1 MRRRPLPLQR
11 IAFST
16 VLLAGIVISG
26 LPHPSPAA
34 AQGKYVVRPVAEMKV
49 KQLPPGPLYW
59 RIENFPT
66 LEQAKSAALPFRW
79 NPNSVSYE
87 GSPWLATEVA
97 GKVWLFTLGAKGGKT
112 PGGALVAE
120 IGPLPPIT
128 AHEYLLRVN
137 QGSGPPGSKTPVH
150 THPGSEAF
158 YVVTGRLGQRTPDG
172 VNNVEAGRTMNG
184 HHADMPMEVFN
195 SGNTDLTALIMFVV
209 DAAKPFSVPA
219 KLP

>member
-11 IAFST
+11 IVCSA

-34 AQGKYVVRPVAEMKV
+34 AQGKYVVRPVAEMKI

-79 NPNSVSYE
+79 NPDTRSRMKDRRGLRPKWQARSGYSRSAPRAE
-87 GSPWLATEVA
+87 RQ
-97 GKVWLFTLGAKGGKT
+97 

-120 IGPLPPIT
+120 IGPV
-128 AHEYLLRVN
+128 A
-137 QGSGPPGSKTPVH
+137 
-150 THPGSEAF
+150 
-158 YVVTGRLGQRTPDG
+158 
-172 VNNVEAGRTMNG
+172 
-184 HHADMPMEVFN
+184 
-195 SGNTDLTALIMFVV
+195 TDHRA
-209 DAAKPFSVPA
+209 
-219 KLP
+219 